1 MQYRFNASLTKRAA
15 FAIFA
20 FAAAMAGAAAF
31 AAFPEKPVRL
41 VVPFPPG
48 GGTDIIARTLG
59 VAMSK
64 ELGETVLVDNRPG
77 AGTIIG
83 TELVAKS
90 PADGYTLL
98 VATFAHVIN
107 PSMQPKLPYSFDKGF
122 SPVILIGRGPNVLV
136 VAASSPYRNLQEVI
150 AAAKARPGKLTYA
163 SFGYGTS
170 GHLAG
175 EMLTNLAKVDITHV
189 PYKGAAQ
196 AITDILGGQADMIF
210 GTAAAVASFVG
221 SGKLRPVG
229 VTSPS
234 RSTSLPN
241 VPAIGELVPGYSVE
255 SWYGIYAP
263 AGTPSDVIA
272 KLNAA
277 IGAAAKNEEFRRRIE
292 PEGIAITGG
301 KPADLD
307 EFVRAEEA
315 RWRKIVRE
323 NNIKPE

>member
-1 MQYRFNASLTKRAA
+1 MQNHFNASVAKLAA
-15 FAIFA
+15 FGMFVL
-20 FAAAMAGAAAF
+20 AATMACASAF
-31 AAFPEKPVRL
+31 AAFPEKPLRL

-64 ELGETVLVDNRPG
+64 ELGEAVVIDNRPG

-83 TELVAKS
+83 TEFVAKS

-107 PSMQPKLPYSFDKGF
+107 PSMQPKLPYSWDKGF
-122 SPVILIGRGPNVLV
+122 APVILIGRGPNVLV
-136 VAASSPYRNLQEVI
+136 VAASSPYRNLQDVI
-150 AAAKARPGKLTYA
+150 AAARAQPGKLTYA
-163 SFGYGTS
+163 SYGYGTS

-175 EMLTNLAKVDITHV
+175 EMFTNLARVDITHV

-221 SGKLRPVG
+221 SGKLRPIG

-234 RSTSLPN
+234 RSPSLPN
-241 VPAIGELVPGYSVE
+241 VPAIGESVSGYSVE
-255 SWYGIYAP
+255 SWYGIYVP
-263 AGTPSDVIA
+263 AGTPPDVVA
-272 KLNAA
+272 RLNAA
-277 IGAAAKNEEFRRRIE
+277 IGAATKNEDFRRRIE

-301 KPADLD
+301 KPAELD

-315 RWRKIVRE
+315 RWRRIVRE
-323 NNIKPE
+323 NKIKPE